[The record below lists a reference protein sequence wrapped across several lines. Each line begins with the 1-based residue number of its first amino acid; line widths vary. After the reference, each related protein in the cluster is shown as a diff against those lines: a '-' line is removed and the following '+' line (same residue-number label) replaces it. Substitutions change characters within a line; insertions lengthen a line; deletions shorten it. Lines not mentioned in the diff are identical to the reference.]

1 MSLSEEERYA
11 LVSYRV
17 EKAHATFE
25 QAKANVANGYWD
37 LIANRLYYA
46 VYYATSALLLQN
58 GYSVQTHNGIIQMLG
73 LHFIKNRKAGQKM
86 GQYIQSIVCQPSDGR
101 LRRHVRPNGRAGSS
115 VSLSD
120 RRIYQRY
127 LQHDRKCTAI
137 NISAP
142 CVDSTG

>member
-46 VYYATSALLLQN
+46 AYYATSALLLQN

-73 LHFIKNRKAGQKM
+73 LHFIKTGKLDKRWGNIYSRLFANRQTGDYGDMFGLTEEQVLPLVS
-86 GQYIQSIVCQPSDGR
+86 QTEEYINVICSMIE
-101 LRRHVRPNGRAGSS
+101 NA
-115 VSLSD
+115 
-120 RRIYQRY
+120 QR
-127 LQHDRKCTAI
+127 
-137 NISAP
+137 
-142 CVDSTG
+142 

>member
-46 VYYATSALLLQN
+46 AYYATSALLLQN

-73 LHFIKNRKAGQKM
+73 LHFIKTGKLDKRWGNIYSRLFANRQTGDYGDMFGLTEEQVLPLVS
-86 GQYIQSIVCQPSDGR
+86 QTEEYINVICSMIG
-101 LRRHVRPNGRAGSS
+101 NA
-115 VSLSD
+115 
-120 RRIYQRY
+120 QR
-127 LQHDRKCTAI
+127 
-137 NISAP
+137 
-142 CVDSTG
+142 

>member
-46 VYYATSALLLQN
+46 AYYATSALLLQN

-73 LHFIKNRKAGQKM
+73 MHFIKTGKLDKRWGNIYSRLFSNRQTGDYGDMFGLTEEQVLPLVS
-86 GQYIQSIVCQPSDGR
+86 QTEEYINVICSMIE
-101 LRRHVRPNGRAGSS
+101 NA
-115 VSLSD
+115 
-120 RRIYQRY
+120 QR
-127 LQHDRKCTAI
+127 
-137 NISAP
+137 
-142 CVDSTG
+142 